1 MDIKSDHI
9 CPELGPE
16 PSTPDW
22 GRFQAG
28 KRDYK
33 YVYVCDERG
42 EVEDAW
48 VAQWLGSCL
57 RPKV

>member
-48 VAQWLGSCL
+48 VAQWLGSW
-57 RPKV
+57 